1 MLIQLRAYDA
11 VYPLLEFHS
20 QELSRG
26 RFNILVVLSSSN
38 DSNNRKRIMKTI
50 KSWFSKI
57 TKGAMAQTAALV
69 IIPVSCSMVFAAC
82 SNLADTAQN
91 QPATTGRAYIEQTQ
105 EQPGDADP
113 EPYEWFY

>member
-1 MLIQLRAYDA
+1 MRAQD
-11 VYPLLEFHS
+11 LLHIPGWPDCLKGALEGIPS
-20 QELSRG
+20 S
-26 RFNILVVLSSSN
+26 ISSSN

-69 IIPVSCSMVFAAC
+69 IILVSCSMVFAAC

-91 QPATTGRAYIEQTQ
+91 QPATTSRAYIEQTQ

>member
-1 MLIQLRAYDA
+1 
-11 VYPLLEFHS
+11 
-20 QELSRG
+20 
-26 RFNILVVLSSSN
+26 
-38 DSNNRKRIMKTI
+38 MKTI

-91 QPATTGRAYIEQTQ
+91 QPATTSRAYIEQTQ
-105 EQPGDADP
+105 EQPCDPDP